1 MLALLAVL
9 CAAPA
14 LRAPTA
20 FIAPRV
26 AAVPGGVVT
35 FRLPGAPDEL
45 PAVVFNGTPVMVV
58 RQQDS
63 WLAIVGI
70 GLSIEPGDYHVDVQ
84 QPRRRTTTAPV
95 QGERQDNTRVQ
106 QLKVPPS
113 QVNLSPEDEARVAE
127 RTAKKCARR
136 STASRPMRPSTL
148 RLAQPVPGRR
158 SSSFGLRRMF
168 NGESRNPHSGM
179 DIAAPTGTPIK
190 APLAGRVVD
199 VGSYFFNGNNVVI
212 DHGQGLLTMYCHL
225 SKIRV
230 EVGQELKRGEVLGEV
245 GATGRVTGPHLHW
258 GVSLN
263 GAMVDPALF
272 LPPPPPKKPAPKKKP
287 DLAQRPWLSS
297 PARECDRRNR
307 LSAPALR

>member
-1 MLALLAVL
+1 MAMPNYLARIILMVVC

-14 LRAPTA
+14 FGADA
-20 FIAPRV
+20 FVAPRV
-26 AAVPGGVVT
+26 AVVPGGVVT
-35 FRLPGAPDEL
+35 FKLAGAPDEL
-45 PAVVFNGTPVMVV
+45 PAVAFNGRPVMVV
-58 RQQDS
+58 RQNDM
-63 WLAIVGI
+63 WLAILGI
-70 GLSIEPGDYHVDVQ
+70 GLAIEPGEHHIDVR
-84 QPRRRTTTAPV
+84 QPGGGEQKLPFTVTAKAYA
-95 QGERQDNTRVQ
+95 TQ

-113 QVNLSPEDEARVAE
+113 QVNLSPEDTARVKRETEKVRAALDAF
-127 RTAKKCARR
+127 TAGA
-136 STASRPMRPSTL
+136 PSTL
-148 RLAQPVPGRR
+148 RLDPPVPGRR

-199 VGSYFFNGNNVVI
+199 VGQYFFNGGNVIV
-212 DHGQGLLTMYCHL
+212 DHGQGLATMYCHL

-230 EVGQELKRGEVLGEV
+230 EVGQELKRGDVLGDV

-272 LPPPPPKKPAPKKKP
+272 IPPPAPAKKKPAAKVT
-287 DLAQRPWLSS
+287 
-297 PARECDRRNR
+297 DR
-307 LSAPALR
+307 

>member
-1 MLALLAVL
+1 MTNYLALLVVALALLPPAAVG
-9 CAAPA
+9 AD
-14 LRAPTA
+14 A

-35 FRLPGAPDEL
+35 FKLAGEPDKP
-45 PAVVFNGTPVMVV
+45 PAVAFKGRPVMVV
-58 RQQDS
+58 RQNGL
-63 WLAIVGI
+63 WLAVL
-70 GLSIEPGDYHVDVQ
+70 GLALSVEPGDYHVEVT
-84 QPRRRTTTAPV
+84 QPGS
-95 QGERQDNTRVQ
+95 GETKLPFKVLDKKYSVQ
-106 QLKVPPS
+106 QLKVPPG
-113 QVNLSPEDEARVAE
+113 QVNLSPENEARVASE
-127 RTAKKCARR
+127 TEKVRAALYGF
-136 STASRPMRPSTL
+136 SASAPSTL
-148 RLAQPVPGRR
+148 RLVQPVPGRR

-190 APLAGRVVD
+190 APLDGRVVD
-199 VGSYFFNGNNVVI
+199 VGNYFFNGNNVIV

-230 EVGQELKRGEVLGEV
+230 EVGQTLKRGEVLGDV

-272 LPPPPPKKPAPKKKP
+272 LPPPPKKKPAATRSEKK
-287 DLAQRPWLSS
+287 
-297 PARECDRRNR
+297 
-307 LSAPALR
+307 

>member
-1 MLALLAVL
+1 MTNYRARLGLLGIL
-9 CAAPA
+9 CAA
-14 LRAPTA
+14 TA
-20 FIAPRV
+20 FAADAPILPRIS
-26 AAVPGGVVT
+26 AVPGGVYVVN
-35 FRLPGAPDEL
+35 LGGADED
-45 PAVVFNGTPVMVV
+45 PPSATFNGKPVMVV
-58 RQQDS
+58 KKAGQ
-63 WLAIVGI
+63 WVAVVGI
-70 GLSIEPGDYHVDVQ
+70 PLDAEPGRATVEFSPAKAKDMGILFDIKPKQYA
-84 QPRRRTTTAPV
+84 T
-95 QGERQDNTRVQ
+95 Q

-113 QVNLSPEDEARVAE
+113 QVNLSSEDEERVAAE
-127 RTAKKCARR
+127 QKKVRAALD
-136 STASRPMRPSTL
+136 SFTPAAPSTL
-148 RLAQPVPGRR
+148 RLEQPVPGRR

-199 VGSYFFNGNNVVI
+199 VGTYFFNGNNVIV

-230 EVGQELKRGEVLGEV
+230 EVGQELKRGEVLGDV

-272 LPPPPPKKPAPKKKP
+272 LPPPPPKKTAPVKKK
-287 DLAQRPWLSS
+287 A
-297 PARECDRRNR
+297 A
-307 LSAPALR
+307 

>member
-1 MLALLAVL
+1 MTNYLRRLALLL
-9 CAAPA
+9 IAAPA
-14 LRAPTA
+14 LGTRA

-35 FRLPGAPDEL
+35 FKLPGAPDER
-45 PAVVFNGTPVMVV
+45 PVVKFGDMPVLVARQANG
-58 RQQDS
+58 

-70 GLSIEPGDYHVDVQ
+70 GLSVEPGDYQVSVQ
-84 QPRRRTTTAPV
+84 QPGANPRQSAV
-95 QGERQDNTRVQ
+95 QGGGQEYAVQ

-113 QVNLSPEDEARVAE
+113 QVNLSAENEARVAE
-127 RTAKKCARR
+127 ERDKVRAALNRF
-136 STASRPMRPSTL
+136 SPEAPSTL
-148 RLAQPVPGRR
+148 RLAPPVPGRR

-168 NGESRNPHSGM
+168 NGESRSPHSGM

-212 DHGQGLLTMYCHL
+212 DHGQGLMTMYCHL

-230 EVGQELKRGEVLGEV
+230 EMGQELQPGQVLGEV

-263 GAMVDPALF
+263 GSMVDPALF
-272 LPPPPPKKPAPKKKP
+272 LAPPVKKPLPKKPPPKTS
-287 DLAQRPWLSS
+287 D
-297 PARECDRRNR
+297 
-307 LSAPALR
+307 